1 MDMNAA
7 IVSGFGPVNQRT
19 GLARVS
25 IMRGVARDSS
35 VPGVR
40 VARERPTPVRL
51 DPPEPF
57 DVFYRRE
64 LVGIIALARA
74 LCGPALADDIAQEAM
89 LAVYRR
95 WDEVALLDLPVAWV
109 RRVTV
114 NLATSGLRRR
124 AAEARA
130 LLRLGARRADYSDL
144 DPAHEDFWADVR
156 RLPRRQAQVA
166 ALHYVD
172 DLSVADVAGVLGC
185 SEGTVK
191 QHLAR
196 ARKSLAGPA
205 RTWTEQ

>member
-1 MDMNAA
+1 MSGVVQHSSAPGGPAA
-7 IVSGFGPVNQRT
+7 G
-19 GLARVS
+19 
-25 IMRGVARDSS
+25 
-35 VPGVR
+35 
-40 VARERPTPVRL
+40 ERAPTVRL

-57 DVFYRRE
+57 EVFYRRE
-64 LVGIIALARA
+64 FVTAVALARA
-74 LCGPALADDIAQEAM
+74 LSGPALADDVAQEAM
-89 LAVYRR
+89 LAAYRR
-95 WDEVALLDLPVAWV
+95 WEEVSRLDLPVAWV

-114 NLATSGLRRR
+114 NIATSGLRRR

-130 LLRLGARRADYSDL
+130 LLRLGARRGDYAGL

-172 DLSVADVAGVLGC
+172 DLSVADIAVVLDC

-196 ARKSLAGPA
+196 ARKALAGPA
-205 RTWTEQ
+205 RTWTEQT